1 MWRNQNAIRNQILV
15 HGWWKFKMVQLIWRT
30 IWWFLKE
37 LKTELAYNV
46 AILLWGIYPKELK
59 AGT

>member
-1 MWRNQNAIRNQILV
+1 
-15 HGWWKFKMVQLIWRT
+15 MVQLIWRT

-37 LKTELAYNV
+37 LKTELAYNAAV
-46 AILLWGIYPKELK
+46 LLWGIYPKELK